1 MIVVFGSLNVDLVTP
16 VERLP
21 GAGETVIG
29 PAYALH
35 PGGKGANQA
44 LAARRAGAEVVL
56 VGAVG
61 HDAFAEIAL
70 SLLAADGV
78 DLAHVAT
85 VEAPTGAA
93 FIAVDAVGSNQIVVA
108 AGANAFAA
116 AEALAGLSLGEGDIL
131 LLQREVPESECLAAA
146 RLMKRAGG
154 RVVLNLAPAGIP
166 AQELLA
172 CLDVLVVN
180 EHEALVLAQSLG
192 WRERE
197 PDAIARRCDAERGL
211 ACIVTLGAQGA
222 VGWHGGVRRA
232 LDAPAVSVIDT
243 VAAGDS
249 FTGAFAAAL
258 SAGYGFSGALQRGLA
273 AGSLACTVAGAQPS
287 VPHRE
292 AIEALVGQSFL

>member
-1 MIVVFGSLNVDLVTP
+1 MIVVFGSLNVDLVTA
-16 VERLP
+16 VDRLP

-61 HDAFAEIAL
+61 RDAFAEIAL

-85 VEAPTGAA
+85 VQAPTGAA
-93 FIAVDAVGSNQIVVA
+93 FIAVDAAGSNQIVVA

-116 AEALAGLSLGEGDIL
+116 ADALAGLALGEGDIL

-197 PDAIARRCDAERGL
+197 PDAIARLCDAERGL
-211 ACIVTLGAQGA
+211 ACIVTLGGAGA

-287 VPHRE
+287 VPRRE

>member
-1 MIVVFGSLNVDLVTP
+1 MIVVFGSLNVDLVTA

-29 PAYALH
+29 PAYELH

-44 LAARRAGAEVVL
+44 LAARRAGAEVML
-56 VGAVG
+56 IGAVG
-61 HDAFAEIAL
+61 RDAFAEIAL

-78 DLAHVAT
+78 DLARVVR

-93 FIAVDAVGSNQIVVA
+93 FIAVDAAGSNQIVVA
-108 AGANAFAA
+108 AGANAMARA
-116 AEALAGLSLGEGDIL
+116 DALANLPLGEDDIL
-131 LLQREVPESECLAAA
+131 LLQREVPEAQCLAAA

-154 RVVLNLAPAGIP
+154 RVILNLAPAGPP
-166 AQELLA
+166 ADELLD
-172 CLDVLVVN
+172 CLDILVVN
-180 EHEALVLAQSLG
+180 EHEALILAQSLG
-192 WRERE
+192 WSERAPE
-197 PDAIARRCDAERGL
+197 EIARRCDAQRGI

-222 VGWHGGVRRA
+222 VGWQGGVRRA
-232 LDAPAVSVIDT
+232 IAAPVVAVVDT

-258 SAGYGFSGALQRGLA
+258 SIGYGFSGALQRGLA

-287 VPHRE
+287 VPRRE

>member
-61 HDAFAEIAL
+61 RDAFAEIAL

-78 DLAHVAT
+78 DLSLVAR

-93 FIAVDAVGSNQIVVA
+93 FIAVDAAGSNQIVVA
-108 AGANAFAA
+108 AGANALARA
-116 AEALAGLSLGEGDIL
+116 DALAGLTLGQDDIL
-131 LLQREVPESECLAAA
+131 LLQREVPEEECLAAA
-146 RLMKRAGG
+146 RLVKRAGG
-154 RVVLNLAPAGIP
+154 RVVLNLAPSGPP
-166 AQELLA
+166 ADDLLA

-192 WRERE
+192 WPERE
-197 PDAIARRCDAERGL
+197 PDEIARRCDAERRI
-211 ACIVTLGAQGA
+211 ACIVTLGAEGA
-222 VGWHGGVRRA
+222 VGWQGGVRRR
-232 LDAPAVSVIDT
+232 LPAPIVAAVDT

-273 AGSLACTVAGAQPS
+273 AGSLACTVPGAQPS
-287 VPHRE
+287 VPRRE
-292 AIEALVGQSFL
+292 AIETLVGQSFL

>member
-1 MIVVFGSLNVDLVTP
+1 MIVVFGSLNVDLVTA

-29 PAYALH
+29 PAYELH

-44 LAARRAGAEVVL
+44 LAARRAGAAVVL

-61 HDAFAEIAL
+61 RDGFADIAL
-70 SLLAADGV
+70 SLLAADDVGLS
-78 DLAHVAT
+78 DVAR

-93 FIAVDAVGSNQIVVA
+93 FIAVDAAGSNQIVVA
-108 AGANAFAA
+108 AGANALARA
-116 AEALAGLSLGEGDIL
+116 DALAHLPLGEGDIL
-131 LLQREVPESECLAAA
+131 LLQREVPEAECLVAA
-146 RLMKRAGG
+146 RMMKRAGG
-154 RVVLNLAPAGIP
+154 RVILNLSPAGPP
-166 AQELLA
+166 ADELLG
-172 CLDVLVVN
+172 CLDILIVN

-192 WRERE
+192 WLERE
-197 PDAIARRCDAERGL
+197 PDAIARRCDAERGI
-211 ACIVTLGAQGA
+211 ACIATLGADGA
-222 VGWHGGVRRA
+222 VGWHGGVCRRLA
-232 LDAPAVSVIDT
+232 APTVAVVDT

-287 VPHRE
+287 VPRRE
-292 AIEALVGQSFL
+292 AIEAMVGQSFL

>member
-29 PAYALH
+29 AAYALH

-61 HDAFAEIAL
+61 RDAFAEIAL

-78 DLAHVAT
+78 DLSHVAR

-93 FIAVDAVGSNQIVVA
+93 FIAVDAAGSNQIVVA
-108 AGANAFAA
+108 AGANALARA
-116 AEALAGLSLGEGDIL
+116 DTLAGMTLGEGDIL
-131 LLQREVPESECLAAA
+131 LLQREVPEAECLAAA
-146 RLMKRAGG
+146 RLMKQAGG
-154 RVVLNLAPAGIP
+154 RVVLNLAPAGP
-166 AQELLA
+166 PEEDLLA

-180 EHEALVLAQSLG
+180 EHEALILAESLG
-192 WRERE
+192 WPERE
-197 PDAIARRCDAERGL
+197 PDDIARRCDAERHI
-211 ACIVTLGAQGA
+211 ACIVTLGAEGV
-222 VGWHGGVRRA
+222 VGWHGGVRRRLA
-232 LDAPAVSVIDT
+232 APVVAVVDT

-273 AGSLACTVAGAQPS
+273 AGSLACMAAGAQPS
-287 VPHRE
+287 VPRRE
-292 AIEALVGQSFL
+292 AIEALVGQSFI

>member
-29 PAYALH
+29 PGYALH

-44 LAARRAGAEVVL
+44 LAARRAGADVAL

-61 HDAFAEIAL
+61 RDAFAEIAL

-78 DLAHVAT
+78 DLSLVAR

-93 FIAVDAVGSNQIVVA
+93 FIAVDAAGSNQIVVA
-108 AGANAFAA
+108 AGANALARA
-116 AEALAGLSLGEGDIL
+116 DALAGLTLGQDDIL
-131 LLQREVPESECLAAA
+131 LLQREVPEEECLAAA
-146 RLMKRAGG
+146 RLVKRAGG
-154 RVVLNLAPAGIP
+154 RVVLNLAPSGPP
-166 AQELLA
+166 ADDLLA

-180 EHEALVLAQSLG
+180 EHEALVLAQSLD
-192 WRERE
+192 WPERE
-197 PDAIARRCDAERGL
+197 PDEIARRCDAQRRI
-211 ACIVTLGAQGA
+211 ACIVTLGAEGA
-222 VGWHGGVRRA
+222 VGWQGGVRRR
-232 LDAPAVSVIDT
+232 LPAPIVAAVDT

-273 AGSLACTVAGAQPS
+273 AGSLACTVPGAQPS
-287 VPHRE
+287 VPRRE
-292 AIEALVGQSFL
+292 AIETLVGQSFL